1 MQIHKVKKRNG
12 QIVDFSQEKIFIAIK
27 KSFIAVRGDFNSDL
41 VQEVASN
48 TMTELEKIF
57 INNDATPSVE
67 NVQDLVEKKLM
78 QDGCYDVAKAYI
90 IYRYER
96 AKSREEQ
103 KKNVLDKIERND
115 FFVIKS
121 SGKKKKFSI
130 DKLKRTLSFVI
141 SGYKNVVDVD
151 TIALQC
157 QNDLYDGIKSR
168 DIHRALIMATRS
180 FIEQDNAY
188 SKVASRLLLNLL
200 YKEIIGHDVI
210 DYGDLD
216 KQYREAF
223 VKNIKV
229 GVEIG
234 RLDLKMLDFDLE
246 KLSAVLVP
254 ERDDLLMYLG
264 MQTLYDRY
272 LLQNPVTK
280 EVLETPQA
288 FWMRVAMGLSLI
300 EDKKEE
306 YAVKFYEVMS
316 TLRFVPSTPTLFH
329 AGTQHPQLSSCYL
342 NTVHD
347 SLDHIF
353 KCIGDNAQ
361 LSKWSGGIGTDWTD
375 LRGTGAHI
383 KGTGVESQGVI
394 PFLRI
399 ANDTT
404 VAINRSGKRRG
415 ATCAYLE
422 TWHIDIEDFLELR
435 KNTGDERR
443 RTPDMN
449 TSNWIPDLFMK
460 RIREDGDWTLFSPEE
475 VPDLHH
481 IYGQKFEEKY
491 AYYEG
496 QIKQGKIKLSKTL
509 KAKDLWKK
517 MLAMLFETG
526 HPWITFKDSCNVRS
540 PQDHAG
546 VIHNSNLCTEITLN
560 TSEEETAVC
569 NLGSINLNKHIA
581 DKRLDQELMRDTVT
595 TAVRMLDNVIDV
607 NFYPT
612 IEAKRSNFKHR
623 PIGLGIMG
631 FQDAL
636 YALNINFESDACINF
651 ADESM
656 ELISYHTIIAS
667 ANLAKERG
675 TYESYS
681 GSKWNR
687 GIFPQD
693 TIECLEKERGLKI
706 DVSKSERLDWVS
718 VRRLVVENGMRNSN
732 CLAIAP
738 TATISNIAGC
748 FPCIEPIYKNIYVKA
763 NASGDFTVIN
773 SYLVDDLK
781 NLNLWD
787 FEMLGKIKYS
797 DGNIQKITEIPQ
809 DLKEKYKEAF
819 EIHPKWLIRIAAHRG
834 KWIDQSQSLNLYFTG
849 SSGKELNEIYQY
861 AWEIGLKTTYYLR
874 TLAASQVEKSTVNIA
889 DFGVTHLRKP
899 AVSES
904 VVIES
909 PVYVMATE
917 SMPETNLPKSVVAP
931 AQNESVSALKM
942 CKILE
947 PSCEACQ

>member
-1 MQIHKVKKRNG
+1 
-12 QIVDFSQEKIFIAIK
+12 
-27 KSFIAVRGDFNSDL
+27 
-41 VQEVASN
+41 
-48 TMTELEKIF
+48 
-57 INNDATPSVE
+57 
-67 NVQDLVEKKLM
+67 
-78 QDGCYDVAKAYI
+78 
-90 IYRYER
+90 
-96 AKSREEQ
+96 
-103 KKNVLDKIERND
+103 
-115 FFVIKS
+115 
-121 SGKKKKFSI
+121 
-130 DKLKRTLSFVI
+130 
-141 SGYKNVVDVD
+141 
-151 TIALQC
+151 
-157 QNDLYDGIKSR
+157 
-168 DIHRALIMATRS
+168 
-180 FIEQDNAY
+180 
-188 SKVASRLLLNLL
+188 
-200 YKEIIGHDVI
+200 
-210 DYGDLD
+210 
-216 KQYREAF
+216 
-223 VKNIKV
+223 
-229 GVEIG
+229 
-234 RLDLKMLDFDLE
+234 
-246 KLSAVLVP
+246 
-254 ERDDLLMYLG
+254 
-264 MQTLYDRY
+264 
-272 LLQNPVTK
+272 
-280 EVLETPQA
+280 
-288 FWMRVAMGLSLI
+288 
-300 EDKKEE
+300 
-306 YAVKFYEVMS
+306 
-316 TLRFVPSTPTLFH
+316 
-329 AGTQHPQLSSCYL
+329 
-342 NTVHD
+342 VHD

-383 KGTGVESQGVI
+383 KGTDVESQGVI

-449 TSNWIPDLFMK
+449 TSNWIPDLFFK

-475 VPDLHH
+475 VSDLHH
-481 IYGQKFEEKY
+481 IYGKKFEERY
-491 AYYEG
+491 VYYEE
-496 QIKQGKIKLSKTL
+496 QTKQGKIKLSKTL

-526 HPWITFKDSCNVRS
+526 HPWITFKDSCNIRS
-540 PQDHAG
+540 PKDHVG

-569 NLGSINLNKHIA
+569 NLGSVNLSKHIK
-581 DKRLDQELMRDTVT
+581 DKKLDQDLMRDTVT
-595 TAVRMLDNVIDV
+595 TAMRMLDNVIDV

-612 IEAKRSNFKHR
+612 VEAQTSNFRHR
-623 PIGLGIMG
+623 PVGLGIMG

-636 YALNINFESDACINF
+636 YELNISFESDACINF

-656 ELISYHTIIAS
+656 ELVSYHAISAS

-675 TYESYS
+675 AYESYT

-693 TIECLEKERGLKI
+693 TIELLEKERGIKI
-706 DVSKSERLDWVS
+706 DVNKNESLDWS
-718 VRRLVVENGMRNSN
+718 TVRRLVVENGMRNSN

-763 NASGDFTVIN
+763 NASGDFTIIN

-781 NLNLWD
+781 ELKLWD
-787 FEMLGKIKYS
+787 FEMLGKVKYN

-809 DLKEKYKEAF
+809 VLREKYKEVF
-819 EIHPKWLIRIAAHRG
+819 EVHPKWLIKIAAHRG
-834 KWIDQSQSLNLYFTG
+834 KWIDQSQSLNLYFAG

-861 AWEIGLKTTYYLR
+861 AWEMGLKTTYYLR
-874 TLAASQVEKSTVNIA
+874 TLAVSQVEKSTVSIF
-889 DFGVTHLRKP
+889 DFGVTHLRQQ
-899 AVSES
+899 AVSEPA
-904 VVIES
+904 VVMSE
-909 PVYVMATE
+909 PVRIMTAE
-917 SMPETNLPKSVVAP
+917 NISETNFPQTVVTNDQIERGSV
-931 AQNESVSALKM
+931 LKL